1 MTRSMS
7 WRSNTMLGIVELH
20 RLHLLELLSIK
31 GASWR
36 NVMRLPGLAFTA
48 ASAGKEKGPGR
59 AGARRDQ

>member
-1 MTRSMS
+1 
-7 WRSNTMLGIVELH
+7 
-20 RLHLLELLSIK
+20 LSIK